1 MSKKAI
7 YNTFN
12 NDTEFLDKVYLVYED
27 HSISCD
33 KIIAKFSENYAKLIG
48 NLIYNNFFYI
58 GHSNSLKNYLTVKQ
72 QIDFWE
78 GISEKKYNFE
88 ADSFNLKRIL
98 NRRIYECSEGQ
109 KRRVGLSRLS
119 IDNKKVL
126 LLDEPKTSLD
136 IENVSRLKNYLKD
149 HQKKGGIAIVA
160 SHEAFISSNNQ
171 DIILTL
177 NPPKNRER
185 DPFI

>member
-1 MSKKAI
+1 MCI
-7 YNTFN
+7 R
-12 NDTEFLDKVYLVYED
+12 D
-27 HSISCD
+27 
-33 KIIAKFSENYAKLIG
+33 
-48 NLIYNNFFYI
+48 
-58 GHSNSLKNYLTVKQ
+58 
-72 QIDFWE
+72 
-78 GISEKKYNFE
+78 
-88 ADSFNLKRIL
+88 R
-98 NRRIYECSEGQ
+98 
-109 KRRVGLSRLS
+109 S

-126 LLDEPKTSLD
+126 LLDEPTTSLD

-149 HQKKGGIAIVA
+149 HQKKGGISIVA